1 MTKYQKLQTT
11 KKCKVHLQLDL
22 FLELRMKIVKNTD
35 QAIGIS
41 KIKMNFQLKYL
52 KTIKRQK
59 VKWLIWNYSWLQKEM
74 KINLK
79 WTWINNKKD
88 YKIWLIKL
96 NLAVLW
102 NRSIKLFQIEFFR
115 KKISFLVLQKVIF
128 LINNQLI
135 LKAKKK
141 VKKWLS
147 LWKFKRK
154 MNWLKMVK

>member
-1 MTKYQKLQTT
+1 LTKYQKLQTT

-52 KTIKRQK
+52 KTINRQK
-59 VKWLIWNYSWLQKEM
+59 VKWLIWNYFWLQKEM

>member
-52 KTIKRQK
+52 KIINRQK

-79 WTWINNKKD
+79 LTWINNKKD

>member
-52 KTIKRQK
+52 KTINRQK

-79 WTWINNKKD
+79 LTWINNKKD

>member
-1 MTKYQKLQTT
+1 LTKYQKLQTT

-52 KTIKRQK
+52 KIINRQK

-79 WTWINNKKD
+79 LTWINNKKD